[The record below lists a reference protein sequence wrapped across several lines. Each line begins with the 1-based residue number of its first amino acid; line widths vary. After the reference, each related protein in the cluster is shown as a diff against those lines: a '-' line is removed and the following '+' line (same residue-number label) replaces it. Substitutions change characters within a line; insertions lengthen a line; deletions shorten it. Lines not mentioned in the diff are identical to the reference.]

1 MGCKLSRWMI
11 SRAEDTGKKLPR
23 FAERHIGRCRACGEF
38 ARFSASLS
46 SRLRDDRSAWLAQV
60 PDCPLSFDAEAGP
73 ATAGSRVAAAE
84 RPGSRRLRFGFRP
97 LPVAA
102 AALVVV
108 VAALVLFQV
117 IPREPALSAED
128 RAAARAAIASLQAAP
143 ETLQGMIGEA
153 ESSLENERLIL
164 ERSLSSAV
172 EYLQA
177 RLNIKIERKDAPE
190 SL

>member
-1 MGCKLSRWMI
+1 MGCKISRWMI

-23 FAERHIGRCRACGEF
+23 FAERHVGRCRACGEF
-38 ARFSASLS
+38 ARFCASLS
-46 SRLRDDRSAWLAQV
+46 SRLRDERSAWLAQV
-60 PDCPLSFDAEAGP
+60 PDFPLSFDAEAGP
-73 ATAGSRVAAAE
+73 ATAGTRVAAAE
-84 RPGSRRLRFGFRP
+84 RPGSRRIRFGFRP

-108 VAALVLFQV
+108 AAALVLFRV
-117 IPREPALSAED
+117 VPRESAPSAED
-128 RAAARAAIASLQAAP
+128 RAAARAAIARLQAAP
-143 ETLQGMIGEA
+143 ATIQGVLGEA

-177 RLNIKIERKDAPE
+177 RLNIKIERRDAPK

>member
-23 FAERHIGRCRACGEF
+23 FAERHVGRCRACGEF

-46 SRLRDDRSAWLAQV
+46 SRLRDERSAWLSQI
-60 PDCPLSFDAEAGP
+60 PDPPLSFDADSGP
-73 ATAGSRVAAAE
+73 ATAGTRVAAAE
-84 RPGSRRLRFGFRP
+84 RPGSRRIRFGFRP

-108 VAALVLFQV
+108 AAALILFRV

-128 RAAARAAIASLQAAP
+128 RAAARAAIARLQTAP
-143 ETLQGMIGEA
+143 ATLQGVLGEA

-177 RLNIKIERKDAPE
+177 RLNIKIERKDAPK

>member
-1 MGCKLSRWMI
+1 MI

-23 FAERHIGRCRACGEF
+23 FAERHVGRCRACGEF

-46 SRLRDDRSAWLAQV
+46 SRLRDERSAWLAQV
-60 PDCPLSFDAEAGP
+60 PDFPLSFDADSGP
-73 ATAGSRVAAAE
+73 ATAGTRVAAAE
-84 RPGSRRLRFGFRP
+84 RPGSRRIRFGFRP

-108 VAALVLFQV
+108 AAALVLFRV
-117 IPREPALSAED
+117 IPREPAPSAED
-128 RAAARAAIASLQAAP
+128 RAAARAAIARLQAAP
-143 ETLQGMIGEA
+143 ATLQGVIGEA

-164 ERSLSSAV
+164 ERSLTAAV

-177 RLNIKIERKDAPE
+177 RLNIKIERKDAPK